1 MNGGQSFLV
10 VVVGKEDVI
19 EVISA
24 LLDLFADIDIG

>member
-10 VVVGKEDVI
+10 VVVGKGDVI

-24 LLDLFADIDIG
+24 LLALFADIDIG

>member
-24 LLDLFADIDIG
+24 LLALFADIVIG